1 MAIKKIWDDDV
12 NYKSEMD
19 KAYREGR
26 FKDAADYEVKRNAK
40 IDYLNE
46 TGTNTYGAEK
56 SNDYKGWLNPTDYT
70 TKGQYQMAT
79 KAPTWEVEETLN
91 NRYNKALGTKGMEQF
106 LNDGVMQEMIDYIA
120 QNKGGYNDILHS
132 RPTHESKNDAKIDEM
147 YDKIMNRE
155 AFSYNAESDPLY
167 QQYAEMYRREGDR
180 AMRNTLAE
188 VAMGAGGMN
197 SYAITAAQQANDYYN
212 QKLADKIPELYQLAY
227 SMYLD
232 EGNRMRDDLGLL
244 IDMEN
249 NDYNRYLN
257 DLGQWNNDL
266 NFAYGRER
274 DEYLKGIDERDW
286 NYQLER
292 DAITDALAEK
302 SNAQNWVEF
311 LLSRNVTPS
320 QQDLDAAG
328 LTPEQYEQWKNWYYN
343 QNFTTGGSGGG
354 RSGGSSKSGSKNLID
369 KKVEGGDDNFS
380 LSNMAK
386 SIGGVLGSLATG
398 VKNLVGSSSDDYT
411 MTNTHDD
418 NSNWIVVSGIG
429 RVSYEE
435 LYNMVNNGTVK
446 EYVDEENKTITYR
459 KA

>member
-1 MAIKKIWDDDV
+1 MANKKIWED
-12 NYKSEMD
+12 NYDYMASMNK
-19 KAYREGR
+19 
-26 FKDAADYEVKRNAK
+26 KDALGDFKGAAEDEVKRNAK

-46 TGTNTYGAEK
+46 TGTNTGNWQKTY
-56 SNDYKGWLNPTDYT
+56 DYQGWLEDTDYSAQ
-70 TKGQYQMAT
+70 GLHQIDT
-79 KAPTWEVEETLN
+79 KAPTWVVKESLN
-91 NRYNKALGTKGMEQF
+91 NHYNKASGTKGMEQY
-106 LNDGVMQEMIDYIA
+106 LNNDATKAMIDYIA
-120 QNKGGYNDILHS
+120 QNEGGYNDILHS

-266 NFAYGRER
+266 SFAYGRE
-274 DEYLKGIDERDW
+274 
-286 NYQLER
+286 Q
-292 DAITDALAEK
+292 DALADEWK
-302 SNAQNWVEF
+302 RKTWDYQIDSDAKDDTRQDKADAREWVEF
-311 LLSRNVTPS
+311 LISRNVTPS

-328 LTPEQYEQWKNWYYN
+328 LTPEQYEQLKNWYYN
-343 QNFTTGGSGGG
+343 QNFTTGGRKGG
-354 RSGGSSKSGSKNLID
+354 RKSGSNNN
-369 KKVEGGDDNFS
+369 DDDDSKEMTFADS
-380 LSNMAK
+380 GALK
-386 SIGGVLGSLATG
+386 LGIGSVSAETLLQLAEMG
-398 VKNLVGSSSDDYT
+398 AIQQ
-411 MTNTHDD
+411 
-418 NSNWIVVSGIG
+418 NSNGDYEWINGWNKNNYKNNANVFSGITSKKG
-429 RVSYEE
+429 EKVWEILKPR
-435 LYNMVNNGTVK
+435 LW
-446 EYVDEENKTITYR
+446 
-459 KA
+459 

>member
-46 TGTNTYGAEK
+46 TGTNIYGAEK
-56 SNDYKGWLNPTDYT
+56 SNDYHGWLDNNDYS

-79 KAPTWEVEETLN
+79 NAPTWEVEETLN
-91 NRYNKALGTKGMEQF
+91 NHYNKALGTKGMEQY
-106 LNDGVMQEMIDYIA
+106 LNDDVTKQMMDYIA
-120 QNKGGYNDILHS
+120 KNKGGYNDVLHS
-132 RPTHESKNDAKIDEM
+132 RPTYESKNDAKIDEM

-180 AMRNTLAE
+180 AMRDTLAE

-266 NFAYGRER
+266 NFAYGIER
-274 DEYLKGIDERDW
+274 DEYSKGLDERDW
-286 NYQLER
+286 NYQLDRAAKE
-292 DAITDALAEK
+292 DARQDKADARE
-302 SNAQNWVEF
+302 WVEF
-311 LLSRNVTPS
+311 LISNHATPS
-320 QQDLDAAG
+320 QQELDAAEI
-328 LTPEQYEQWKNWYYN
+328 TPEQYEQLKNWYYT
-343 QNFTTGGSGGG
+343 QNFTTGGSSGG
-354 RSGGSSKSGSKNLID
+354 RSGGSSKSGSEKLID
-369 KKVEGGDDNFS
+369 KKVEDDGNGFK
-380 LSNMAK
+380 LSDIPQ
-386 SIGGVLGSLATG
+386 SIGGAVSGIANG
-398 VKNLVGSSSDDYT
+398 VKNLFGVSSDDYT

-418 NSNWIVVSGIG
+418 NSNWVAVAGIG

-435 LYNMVNNGTVK
+435 LYNMVINGMVK
-446 EYVDEENKTITYR
+446 EYKDEENKTITYR